1 MTSSVDVVIVGA
13 GLAGLT
19 AAREIARAGASVV
32 VLEARSRV
40 GGRTWSTEV
49 GGQWV
54 DLGGQWVGPGQ
65 RRMERLIRELSLGT
79 FPTWSRGKKILDV
92 GGKISTYD
100 GTIPHLDPL
109 KLLVLHHGLTRAE
122 KMRGRV
128 SPEHPYLAEGARD
141 LDAGTVASWQRRL
154 IPSRTVRDVF
164 DVAVRVIF
172 GAESSELSLLYF
184 LAYAN
189 AGGGLMHLVEI
200 EKGAQQDRFTRGAQS
215 VSLALAAPLGD
226 RVVLD
231 APARRVEQDGA
242 GVTVHTDKGA
252 FRGKYAVV
260 AVPPALAGRIA
271 YAPLLP
277 PGRDALTQRMAMGAT
292 MKAMAFYDRPFWRDR
307 GLSGEVACTGGPVT
321 VVFDNS
327 PADGSR
333 GVLLGFVVG
342 RPARELGERPEAERK
357 RAVLDAFARFFGPEA
372 AEPRDYVE
380 QDWSTEEWTR
390 GCPTGTM
397 GPGTMTLFGPALRA
411 PVGRIHWAGT
421 ETAVEYTGYMEGA
434 VESGERVARE
444 IGAKLS

>member
-1 MTSSVDVVIVGA
+1 MSDSVDVVIVGA

-19 AAREIARAGASVV
+19 AARKLARDGASVA
-32 VLEARSRV
+32 VLEARERV
-40 GGRTWSTEV
+40 GGRTWSKEV

-54 DLGGQWVGPGQ
+54 DLGGQWIGPGQ
-65 RRMERLIRELSLGT
+65 TRMEALARELSLTT
-79 FPTWSRGKKILDV
+79 FPTWSKGKKILDA
-92 GGKISTYD
+92 GGEISTYD
-100 GTIPHLDPL
+100 GTIPRLSPLSLLLLHL
-109 KLLVLHHGLTRAE
+109 GLRRAE
-122 KMRGRV
+122 KMRARV
-128 SPEHPYLAEGARD
+128 PPDRPFLAEGAID
-141 LDAGTVASWQRRL
+141 LDATTVADWQRRH
-154 IPSRTVRDVF
+154 IPSRAVRDVF

-172 GAESSELSLLYF
+172 GAEASELSLLYF

-215 VSLALAAPLGD
+215 VSLGLAAGLGE
-226 RVVLD
+226 RVVLG
-231 APARRVEQDGA
+231 APARRVEQDGD

-260 AVPPALAGRIA
+260 AVPPALAGRIE

-277 PGRDALTQRMAMGAT
+277 ANRDALTQRMAMGAT
-292 MKAMAFYDRPFWRDR
+292 MKCLAVYDRPFWRDR

-333 GVLLGFVVG
+333 GMLLGFVVG
-342 RPARELGERPEAERK
+342 RPARELGARPAEERK
-357 RAVLDAFARFFGPEA
+357 RAVLAAFARFFGPEA
-372 AEPRDYVE
+372 GEPSEYVE
-380 QDWSTEEWTR
+380 QDWSAEAWTR

-411 PVGRIHWAGT
+411 PVGRVHWAGT
-421 ETAVEYTGYMEGA
+421 ETAVEHCGYMEGA
-434 VESGERVARE
+434 VESGERAARE
-444 IGAKLS
+444 VGARL

>member
-1 MTSSVDVVIVGA
+1 MSASVDVVIVGA

-19 AAREIARAGASVV
+19 AAREITKGGGTVA
-32 VLEARSRV
+32 VLEARERV
-40 GGRTWSTEV
+40 GGRTWSAEV

-54 DLGGQWVGPGQ
+54 DLGGQWIGPGQ
-65 RRMERLIRELSLGT
+65 RRMERLVRELDLKT
-79 FPTWSRGKKILDV
+79 FPTWSRGKKILDA

-100 GTIPHLDPL
+100 GTIPSLGPVN
-109 KLLVLHHGLTRAE
+109 LLVLHHGLSRAE
-122 KMRGRV
+122 KMRARV
-128 SPEHPYLAEGARD
+128 PADVPYAAAGALD
-141 LDAGTVASWQRRL
+141 LDAGTVASWQRKL
-154 IPSRTVRDVF
+154 IPSRAVREVF

-200 EKGAQQDRFTRGAQS
+200 DKGAQQDRFARGAQS
-215 VSLALAAPLGD
+215 VALALAAPLGD
-226 RVVLD
+226 RVVLG
-231 APARRVEQDGA
+231 APARRVEQDGT

-260 AVPPALAGRIA
+260 AVPPSLAGRIA

-292 MKAMAFYDRPFWRDR
+292 MKCMAFYDRPFWRDR

-342 RPARELGERPEAERK
+342 RPARELSERPEAERK
-357 RAVLDAFARFFGPEA
+357 RAVLAAFARFFGAEA
-372 AEPRDYVE
+372 GEPREYVE

-390 GCPTGTM
+390 GCPTSTM

-444 IGAKLS
+444 VGARLG